1 MWRPAFLIERAP
13 KGRQPTWTRRHS
25 KIIRISGLL
34 ASKKNHDLLEL
45 PPMQTY
51 RQILPL
57 LFLLLLTPL
66 QAQERHYDKAH
77 GYSVEIPAGW
87 TSQPTGEDP
96 VEKASWKS
104 PDDEVEASVLMMESA
119 DYGLAGLLE
128 VYKSD
133 LRPEQIVHE
142 SSVDIGG
149 LPGHL
154 LVTEEVEGVAT

>member
-1 MWRPAFLIERAP
+1 
-13 KGRQPTWTRRHS
+13 
-25 KIIRISGLL
+25 
-34 ASKKNHDLLEL
+34 
-45 PPMQTY
+45 MQTY

-154 LVTEEVEGVAT
+154 LVTEEVEGVATIHTMVVRSGFFYDFGLFCEMDAYQRDPESFHAIGRTFRTEAGD